1 MQNSQLRCKSNR
13 IIFTTLVSSYLAAA
27 VTIKRH
33 TSPQA
38 ALLLILMTLTN
49 YSAAQAMSCIPSVA
63 PAILSSTAPIAVS
76 AVSAVSAV
84 TSVTDS
90 SAASSVAAAIPA
102 DISQAASAVPTTSSV
117 IPNPSV
123 RIMLTGDIVLGNSFA
138 PQGDNVVQDIPKD
151 WDQRYFAGV
160 RDVLK
165 QANLVIGNLEGVL
178 TEHPITR
185 KATGTGRQF
194 AFRSP
199 PRYASL
205 LKEEG
210 FGVLNVA
217 NNHAYDFGKIGVRD
231 TLAALEQAEITTA
244 GVPGEI
250 KLLNILGLNIAVLG
264 YSYSPWFNSILDL
277 TKSAE
282 LVQQAKAQGAY
293 VIVTFHAGAEGS
305 PAIWHADQEEI
316 FMGENRGNTVAFS
329 RAMIAA
335 GADMVVGHGPH
346 VLRAAECYQ
355 GKPIIYSLGN
365 FIGVGGLSAQ
375 KFAAVSA
382 LLDVSIGL
390 DGAIQRMNLVP
401 IRFNEQKLPYVDLHA
416 LGTRLVNY
424 LGKHA
429 RYTGNFIEFSVNEPG
444 QQEFDAWY
452 KANKRYAEPSGQ

>member
-1 MQNSQLRCKSNR
+1 M
-13 IIFTTLVSSYLAAA
+13 
-27 VTIKRH
+27 TIKH
-33 TSPQA
+33 SPSFQA
-38 ALLLILMTLTN
+38 ALLLLMMLTN
-49 YSAAQAMSCIPSVA
+49 YSAAQAMSCIPLVA
-63 PAILSSTAPIAVS
+63 PAAPSSTIPVTASAALAV
-76 AVSAVSAV
+76 A
-84 TSVTDS
+84 SVTDS
-90 SAASSVAAAIPA
+90 PAVSNVAAAISA
-102 DISQAASAVPTTSSV
+102 DISQAASAVPVVSPV
-117 IPNPSV
+117 IPDPPV
-123 RIMLTGDIVLGNSFA
+123 RIMFTGDIVLGNSF
-138 PQGDNVVQDIPKD
+138 VVQDIPKD

-160 RDVLK
+160 REVLK

-178 TEHPITR
+178 TEHLVTR

-205 LKEEG
+205 LKAEG

-217 NNHAYDFGKIGVRD
+217 NNHAYDFGEVGVRD

-264 YSYSPWFNSILDL
+264 YSYAPWFNSILDL

-282 LVQQAKAQGAY
+282 LVQRAKAQGAY

-305 PAIWHADQEEI
+305 SAIWHADQEEI

-365 FIGVGGLSAQ
+365 FVGVGGLSAK
-375 KFAAVSA
+375 KFAEVSA

-390 DGAIQRMNLVP
+390 DGAIQRMDLVP
-401 IRFNEQKLPYVDLHA
+401 VRFNEQKLPYVDSQA

-424 LGKHA
+424 LGNHA
-429 RYTGNFIEFSVNEPG
+429 RYAGNFIEFSVNEPG

-452 KANKRYAEPSGQ
+452 KANKRYAEPAGQ